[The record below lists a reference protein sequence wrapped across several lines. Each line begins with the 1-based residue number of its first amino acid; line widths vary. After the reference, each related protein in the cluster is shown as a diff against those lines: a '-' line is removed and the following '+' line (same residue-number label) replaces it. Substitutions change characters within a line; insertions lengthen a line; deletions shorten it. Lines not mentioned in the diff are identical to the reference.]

1 MIFLLLR
8 MQKEVVKNLIFD
20 FGGVIANIER
30 DRSVSAFRALGLKDA
45 ANYLDPYHQ
54 NGFFLELE
62 EGRIDADRFCE
73 LLGPLCGRNVS
84 FHEAKAAWMAFIT
97 DVPEYRLEY
106 LESLADRY
114 KLYLLSNTNPFIMDW
129 ARSPHFSR
137 KGKRLEEYFDKL
149 FLSYEL
155 KCVKPDKNIFRHLIA
170 AGLDPRESVFLDDGP
185 ANIRAAQNLGFMTL
199 LTENGKDWR
208 NQLGELL

>member
-1 MIFLLLR
+1 
-8 MQKEVVKNLIFD
+8 MQKVLVKNLIFD
-20 FGGVIANIER
+20 FGGVIVDIER
-30 DRSVSAFRALGLKDA
+30 DRSVNAFLELGLKEA
-45 ANYLDPYHQ
+45 ENYLDPYHQ

-73 LLGPLCGRNVS
+73 LLGALCGRYVS
-84 FHEAKAAWMAFIT
+84 FNQAKAAWMAFIT

-106 LESLADRY
+106 LESLADKY
-114 KLYLLSNTNPFIMDW
+114 KLFLLSNTNPFIMDW

-137 KGKRLEEYFDKL
+137 KGKRLDEYFNKM

-155 KCVKPDKNIFRHLIA
+155 KCVKPGTGIFQHLIA
-170 AGLDPRESVFLDDGP
+170 AGPDPRESVFIDDGP
-185 ANIRAAQNLGFMTL
+185 ANIRTAHELGFMTL

>member
-1 MIFLLLR
+1 
-8 MQKEVVKNLIFD
+8 MQKVLVKNLIFD
-20 FGGVIANIER
+20 FGGLIVDIER
-30 DRSVSAFRALGLKDA
+30 DRSVNAFLELGLKEA
-45 ANYLDPYHQ
+45 ENYLDPYHQ
-54 NGFFLELE
+54 SGFFLELE

-73 LLGPLCGRNVS
+73 LLGALCGRCVS
-84 FHEAKAAWMAFIT
+84 FNQAKAAWMAFIT

-106 LESLADRY
+106 LESLADKY
-114 KLYLLSNTNPFIMDW
+114 KLFLLSNTNPFIMDW

-137 KGKRLEEYFDKL
+137 KGKRLDEYFNKM

-155 KCVKPDKNIFRHLIA
+155 KCVKPGTGIFQHLIA
-170 AGLDPRESVFLDDGP
+170 AGPDPRESVFIDDGP
-185 ANIRAAQNLGFMTL
+185 ANIRTAQELGFMTL